1 MFKWLINRSLAKFER
16 DFNYDMSYAREIL
29 DTDTRAF
36 LKFSKVMGMARYRQ
50 GVPVDAWFAAGIVGT
65 LAEDCGPCTQL
76 GVTMAERE
84 GVPAS
89 TIRAVLAGDPAAM
102 PDDVALAYRFARES
116 LAHSAEAN
124 ELREQVVSKW
134 GKKGLV
140 SLAFALTTSRM
151 FPTLKYALGH
161 GQTCTRVTVGGTA
174 MPVEQHQA
182 V

>member
-1 MFKWLINRSLAKFER
+1 MFKWLLKRSLAKFER

-36 LKFSKVMGMARYRQ
+36 LKFSKVMGMAGYRK
-50 GVPVDAWFAAGIVGT
+50 GVPVDAWFAAGLVGT

-76 GVTMAERE
+76 GVTMAERA

-102 PDDVALAYRFARES
+102 PEDVALAYRFARES
-116 LAHSAEAN
+116 LAHSVEAN
-124 ELREQVVSKW
+124 DLREQVVAKW
-134 GKKGLV
+134 GKKGLI

-161 GQTCTRVTVGGTA
+161 GQTCARVTVGGTV
-174 MPVEQHQA
+174 MPVNHHQVA
-182 V
+182 